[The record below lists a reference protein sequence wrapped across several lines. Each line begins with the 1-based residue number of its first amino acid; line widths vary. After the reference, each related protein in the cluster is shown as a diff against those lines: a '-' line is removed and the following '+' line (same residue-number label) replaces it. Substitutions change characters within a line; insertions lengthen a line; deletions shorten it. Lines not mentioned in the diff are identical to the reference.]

1 MFSDSFP
8 EIKNNINSNL
18 KIEKIMKTKIIAL
31 VAIAMLA
38 TSLTAVIAQTKEKEL
53 TPAQKRKMEQK
64 VLDEQYEMRLRVALD
79 AKTFYFRGQ
88 DMQTKSMNKYSLR
101 PPYNYVDV
109 QNDQLTLQLPYFTSV
124 RTMDNTPVIIDFRSQ
139 NFTYTLT
146 ERKGTYTVVIEVK
159 DLDNTYTA
167 TRKSQSGS
175 YRLVFIISNSRDGF
189 CSLSLTPNFTSTISY
204 SGYVELDGATE

>member
-124 RTMDNTPVIIDFRSQ
+124 RTMANTPVIIDFRSQ

>member
-8 EIKNNINSNL
+8 EIRNNINSNL
-18 KIEKIMKTKIIAL
+18 KIEKTMKTKIIAL

-38 TSLTAVIAQTKEKEL
+38 TSLTAAIAQTKEKEL

-64 VLDEQYEMRLRVALD
+64 ALDEQYEVRLRAALE

-88 DMQTKSMNKYSLR
+88 DMQTKSLNKYSLR

-109 QNDQLTLQLPYFTSV
+109 QDDQLTLQLPYFTSA
-124 RTMDNTPVIIDFRSQ
+124 RTMNNTPVIIDFTSD
-139 NFTYTLT
+139 NFTYSVTPK
-146 ERKGTYTVVIEVK
+146 KGTYTVVIEVK
-159 DLDNTYTA
+159 EVKNTYTA

-204 SGYVELDGATE
+204 SGYVELDGAAE

>member
-64 VLDEQYEMRLRVALD
+64 VLDEQYEVRLRAALE